1 MNSTAKATKKAATPI
16 EGEKRDAYAA
26 LRVRDFRLFLSGH
39 LLSVLGVQMQTT
51 AVGWQLYEKTD
62 SELALGMVGLV
73 QIVPMLGLALP
84 AGQTADRFDRRK
96 TLMSATTLA
105 MITAF
110 GLAAVS
116 MWASANVT
124 LIYACL
130 FLSGLARAFQGPAR
144 SALMPQLVPHQ
155 IFSNAVSWNIS
166 GFELSSMI
174 GPALAGWLIYL
185 FGGVTPVYALAGLG
199 SAIYFMMLA
208 TLTKRSYAAEAR
220 VSQTD
225 LKTLVAGFRYV
236 WNSKLLFGAMSL
248 DMFAVLFGGAVAL
261 LPVYA
266 KDILHVGPAG
276 FGALQ
281 AAPSLG
287 AITMALLTMRLPPLK
302 RAGRTL
308 LWAVAGFGLAT
319 IVFGLSRNFWLSLG
333 MLFLTG
339 AFDNIS
345 VVIRHTLATILTP
358 DEMRGRVSAVNGM
371 FISASN
377 ELGRFESGGVAALFG
392 SVFSVVS
399 GGVGALV
406 VVSTV
411 ALSSPQLRRFGR
423 LDSQAQNSGAE

>member
-406 VVSTV
+406 VVATV

>member
-1 MNSTAKATKKAATPI
+1 MNSTAKAPEQAVSARDA
-16 EGEKRDAYAA
+16 EKRDAYAA
-26 LRVRDFRLFLSGH
+26 LRVRDFRRFLSGH

-51 AVGWQLYEKTD
+51 AVGWQLYEMTNSD
-62 SELALGMVGLV
+62 LALGMVGLV
-73 QIVPMLGLALP
+73 HIVPMLGFALP
-84 AGQTADRFDRRK
+84 AGQVADRYDRRK

-105 MITAF
+105 MIAAS
-110 GLAAVS
+110 GLAAVTLS
-116 MWASANVT
+116 GVANVP

-144 SALMPQLVPHQ
+144 SSLMPQLVPSQ
-155 IFSNAVSWNIS
+155 TFRNAVSWNVS

-174 GPALAGWLIYL
+174 GPALAGGLIYL
-185 FGGVTPVYALAGLG
+185 FGGVTPVYVFAGLG
-199 SAIYFMMLA
+199 SVIYFVMLA
-208 TLTKRSYAAEAR
+208 TLTKRSYAAESR

-225 LKTLVAGFRYV
+225 LKTLVAGFKYV
-236 WNSKLLFGAMSL
+236 WNTKLLLAAMSL

-261 LPVYA
+261 APVYA

-276 FGALQ
+276 FGALR

-287 AITMALLTMRLPPLK
+287 AITMALATTHLPPLE

-319 IVFGLSRNFWLSLG
+319 IVFGLSGNFWLSLA

-345 VVIRHTLATILTP
+345 VVVRQTLATILTP
-358 DEMRGRVSAVNGM
+358 DEIRGRVSAVNGM

-377 ELGRFESGGVAALFG
+377 ELGQFESGTVAALFG
-392 SVFSVVS
+392 PIFSVVS
-399 GGVGALV
+399 GGVGSLIV
-406 VVSTV
+406 VVMV

-423 LDSQAQNSGAE
+423 LDGRQQNSET